1 MAHGVATNADAIGF
15 DSSAAFDAELFIIT
29 HDGKDPSVAALNG
42 AQTRVSFPHL
52 LLFVGGLFI
61 AGLRRSDKL
70 RPPMCRVHLFVIFL
84 LLALPLV
91 AQTTPGAPE
100 TAVQAPTPISSSISQ
115 QPTAPPITIESATQ
129 AALKQAT
136 AYQQAVIDEQ
146 TAALDLTQARASLLP
161 RVRDSFTATY
171 NKPIRPGSTDPSF
184 IAANAVREYQNLL
197 GVEGSLDFGARAAIA
212 RNRALLAAAHAGTE
226 IARRALVRGV
236 REAYFGLGLATA
248 KRRSAEET
256 LAAAEEFERVTAL
269 QQSGGELAEVDV
281 IRARLQTAQR
291 RDDAEQARLQE
302 ANALAAMRVL
312 VGIRAPEPLSVA
324 DLTPQPSA
332 ADVEWFTAE
341 KIGTR
346 PELTQAE
353 QQLRA
358 ARSDVGV
365 ARAGRLPALTYS
377 VDEGFDAASL
387 HASDIQQHRGYLAM
401 ANLNIP
407 IFDWGIGR
415 AKQRQAELHAQAAE
429 NQLAMT
435 RRETEQ
441 AFRIAHE
448 EALTAVRRVDN
459 ARGAVADAR
468 RNADISIARYRAG
481 EAPILEVTDA
491 LTTLAQQRSNYQQA
505 LYDFEIARAHL
516 QEAAGE

>member
-1 MAHGVATNADAIGF
+1 M
-15 DSSAAFDAELFIIT
+15 
-29 HDGKDPSVAALNG
+29 
-42 AQTRVSFPHL
+42 
-52 LLFVGGLFI
+52 
-61 AGLRRSDKL
+61 
-70 RPPMCRVHLFVIFL
+70 
-84 LLALPLV
+84 
-91 AQTTPGAPE
+91 
-100 TAVQAPTPISSSISQ
+100 
-115 QPTAPPITIESATQ
+115 ESATQ
-129 AALKQAT
+129 AALRQAT
-136 AYQQAVIDEQ
+136 TYQQAVIDEQ
-146 TAALDLTQARASLLP
+146 IAALDLTQARAALLP
-161 RVRDSFTATY
+161 RARDSFTATY
-171 NKPIRPGSTDPSF
+171 NKPIRPGSTEPSF
-184 IAANAVREYQNLL
+184 IAQNAAREYQQLL
-197 GVEGSLDFGARAAIA
+197 GVEGSLDFGMHAAVARS
-212 RNRALLAAAHAGTE
+212 RALLAAAHAGTE

-269 QQSGGELAEVDV
+269 QHSGGELAEVDV

-332 ADVEWFTAE
+332 ADIERFTPELVAR
-341 KIGTR
+341 R

-358 ARSDVGV
+358 ARSDIGV
-365 ARAGRLPALTYS
+365 ARAGRLPVLTYS
-377 VDEGFDAASL
+377 VDEGFDSPSL
-387 HASDIQQHRGYLAM
+387 HASDIRDHRGYLAM

-415 AKQRQAELHAQAAE
+415 AKQRQAELRAQAAE
-429 NQLAMT
+429 YQLAIT
-435 RRETEQ
+435 RRQTEEQ
-441 AFRIAHE
+441 FRAAHE

-459 ARGAVADAR
+459 ARNGVAGAR

-491 LTTLAQQRSNYQQA
+491 LTTLAQQRTNYQQA
-505 LYDFEIARAHL
+505 LFDFEIARAHL